1 MRAGVIVRWLVGCFV
16 LLPVGCGGAKVKTHP
31 VQGKVTIQDGDV
43 AILTGS
49 HVELMAQDGAA
60 EKRSSGV
67 IAADGSFVLKTLYE
81 GEVVAG
87 APEGEY
93 KARIILGDPSDENV
107 PKRQGN
113 PVHPRYMQF
122 ETSGLAMK
130 VPSGEYNLSLS
141 KK

>member
-1 MRAGVIVRWLVGCFV
+1 MRAGWLAMSLVGCF
-16 LLPVGCGGAKVKTHP
+16 LILAGCSSAKIKTHP

-49 HVELMAQDGAA
+49 HVELLAPDGAA
-60 EKRSSGV
+60 EKRASGV
-67 IAADGSFVLKTLYE
+67 IAADGTFVLKTLYE

-107 PKRQGN
+107 PKRSGN
-113 PVHPRYMQF
+113 PVHQRYLQF

-130 VPSGEYNLSLS
+130 VPSGEYSLSLS